1 MYASWVEVSRSAL
14 LYNVKQYQRLIG
26 SNASV
31 LPVIKSNAYGH
42 GMLGVAKILAPKV
55 RWLGVVNLAEALE
68 LRRVGIKKKILVLS
82 YAQPELLGQ
91 GITQDV
97 SLPVYTEAFAR
108 QISKMAR
115 SVGRVARLHIK
126 IDTGTS
132 RVGFLPG
139 EVAGVI
145 KRIDQLPNIAI
156 EGVWSHFA
164 SSEENQ
170 SFTSQQLKKFSQVL
184 ARLEKEGIE
193 IPFKHFA
200 CSAAMVTTPAAYFNL
215 ARLGLSLYGLWPSKK
230 VELIARHRYPWL
242 SLKPALAWK
251 TKIIQIKDVPAGSK
265 ISYGGT
271 ATVKKKTKLAVL
283 AVGYWEGFDR
293 RLSSRGQV
301 LIGGRRCPV
310 LGRICMN
317 LTMVDVSKV
326 KNVKAGDEVVLVGQQ
341 ACPPKPGG
349 RRRGR
354 GVVTADE
361 LAEKIGTINYEVVTR
376 INPLLSRVYVK

>member
-341 ACPPKPGG
+341 ACPPLPSGL
-349 RRRGR
+349 RRGR